1 MSLKPVLSATK
12 IKKEF
17 YHPEKVLIL
26 DEISLEV
33 HPRESIAII
42 GPSGSGKSTLLQILG
57 TLESPT
63 SGSLYFYGDEIT
75 SSKVPE
81 IRNKHY
87 GFVFQAANLLDE
99 YSLLDNLLLKAK
111 IARRLTQKGSEAY
124 EEARSLITDVG
135 LSHRIQ
141 FPVKYL
147 SGGEKQRCAIAR
159 ALMNN
164 PDLILADEPTGNLD
178 KASGDHVQEILLN
191 CCQKLGKSLI
201 VVTHDNH
208 FANLAQRKYQLENG
222 ILS

>member
-1 MSLKPVLSATK
+1 M
-12 IKKEF
+12 
-17 YHPEKVLIL
+17 
-26 DEISLEV
+26 
-33 HPRESIAII
+33 
-42 GPSGSGKSTLLQILG
+42 
-57 TLESPT
+57 
-63 SGSLYFYGDEIT
+63 
-75 SSKVPE
+75 
-81 IRNKHY
+81 
-87 GFVFQAANLLDE
+87 
-99 YSLLDNLLLKAK
+99 LKAK